1 MAKLKVGIVTKGK
14 YIEYSEGMY
23 ESMVAGAVEEK
34 VLPNPAT
41 VSDQVRYIQNA
52 NAKLVGEDFRF
63 VWRLDYGS

>member
-1 MAKLKVGIVTKGK
+1 MAKLKVGIAINDG
-14 YIEYSEGMY
+14 YIEYSDETY
-23 ESMVAGAVEEK
+23 NSMVANAIEAK
-34 VLPNPAT
+34 ILPNPAT